1 MRLRSARVLLK
12 SVVMR
17 ASTDSA
23 YLQALQTSPVETLL
37 HEGLP
42 FDLIEDFLQEA
53 QVHPEVSG
61 YLLPG
66 CANTCALT
74 TTEAYPEGF
83 IARLS
88 TS

>member
-1 MRLRSARVLLK
+1 MRLRSARMILK

-17 ASTDSA
+17 ASTDRA

-37 HEGLP
+37 QEGLP

-53 QVHPEVSG
+53 QIQPEVSG

-83 IARLS
+83 VARLS